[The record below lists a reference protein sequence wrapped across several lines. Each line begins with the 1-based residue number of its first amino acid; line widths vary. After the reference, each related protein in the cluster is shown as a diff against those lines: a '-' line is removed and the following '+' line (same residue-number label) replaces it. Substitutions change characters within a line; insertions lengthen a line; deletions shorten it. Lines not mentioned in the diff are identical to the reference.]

1 MMEAE
6 VRYSLALFFQECI
19 IETLSEEE
27 INNNADLITKVDT
40 LVERGADM
48 EAAPAFFN
56 DIEDFLQERLEKFIL
71 DSGLNED
78 SSIYKLFFNSM
89 GQLNV
94 FENINDFEKCLYELC
109 AELGIEREEDSRRD
123 ENILFEERSQKRRAL
138 KERDPKK
145 SKKFQEEIF
154 APIREALKKAFK
166 GKNVNFS
173 TFESV
178 GEEKASIYVD
188 MRGLSE
194 EVQNGFNYYKLA
206 ETLKEDDLYLFS
218 YSLNKETNQLELIFK
233 KEDILKDYI
242 ESTDLIS
249 EGIFE
254 NLESERNS
262 KLLDCYQSFAL
273 LASTLLIEPELYLND
288 KNNLK
293 KEIESINNVFYNK
306 LDITPSFYSV
316 LSSSIIRDSTGIR
329 DLQQIQ
335 RRVNTK
341 RENAVA
347 AGAVGSVFVG
357 LALSL
362 TPVGWGILLGGVVIS
377 FGSEAISQI
386 AASDGSNLARLLIA
400 TKTFMNSL
408 DQSLAKKRVEILNEN
423 QINDET
429 VLNSIF
435 NKSSEAD
442 LTNLGIENYIKKYY
456 VKMKAFQNFETLSR
470 ELNSSFTAAQLITGK
485 SDIFKT
491 ENSTTNTVFTSNELA
506 GAEISKYLTFLLSF
520 PEEKGTINDREN
532 FEDVFELKE
541 DGVLI
546 KKDVNLNDLFYP
558 TFNGKR
564 SVVQSNEKIKPLIEY
579 QLNKNI
585 KNSIQKG
592 YFEDKSNK
600 AELKKEQ
607 DKRLGFLK
615 SLFDK
620 LIEDIS
626 LANIKSLYEYDPT
639 IVEKL
644 DEKSVFS
651 LIEDSAYPDIDTPV
665 DYFNNTESGNPLKFS
680 PYFYYSDI
688 KTNNYESNYGI
699 AQAKK
704 IIERSL
710 KFEEDINSGVITD
723 ENFNSKSI
731 PIYSDELLLDSDAL
745 PKERQSLIAG
755 TGISLKRNDDDLR
768 TISANNGLQMTSTQ
782 IANIPSDK
790 LENYFDGLKESFE
803 ERLESDTLF
812 QSFGSKLNYFENI
825 NTTSNFEIE
834 SGSGVKI
841 EEDFNEEVVF
851 NLSKDSSRGI
861 YEVNSIKKA
870 FPTFRLYL
878 IEEDSIYSDRLLAYD
893 DFFYYNSVVSF
904 TTHESKE
911 LNASTAN
918 IQLQNISGILD
929 GTKKGTTR
937 DIDVDK
943 YRNGKGDS
951 DDNFFVEDIVLR
963 PGVNVQLRAGYGVS
977 TKDLEVILSGRITEV
992 NYSSDNMLVNI
1003 TVQSYQVE
1011 LENIKKVNEV
1021 TGGINNV
1028 YGSTHQLLG
1037 ALALSP
1043 ELKHF
1048 GRIKEG
1054 KFFQILENKTPSLD
1068 MNEYGADNGWSWN
1081 WTKGWLDWY
1090 EENEMYVIIGLSL
1103 LDFVGPM
1110 IRGLGVALRNA
1121 PILGGLVRGSR
1132 AVGQALVRW
1141 SPLRVID
1148 LTRRYT
1154 STSGRKLFQSSDEL
1168 LEAIEEVAARNP
1180 GDFLPLYPSPSSYL
1194 SPFRNRFAGQLPSS
1208 VRTYG
1213 ELLRYLKAV
1222 GTEEFGMIFGLTG
1235 LGLSET
1241 ARAAFRAAD
1250 TAGISIGGSIFGRQ
1264 VIREAGIRS
1273 FGANTLNF
1281 FVYPLRLT
1289 AISASIN
1296 ITIGTIIGI
1305 AEGITNSIVA
1315 GWKAIKK
1322 YYEEEKLPS
1331 TRKTLL
1337 SPQDDNIFAPHP
1349 NDYMK
1354 NGESPAVTE
1363 EGNETRDFG
1372 SWSNFRNQV
1381 LNSINLK
1388 KTLIKSGGGILFSL
1402 GSIDKESLNMYL
1414 SEIKGIEDRRLDIQE
1429 GENLYRVNGQTLW
1442 NVMKDMERRHPGYI
1456 ATSRPYGQGL
1466 EYRIFFGLPNQRY
1479 FKKDISLFKTIRL
1492 NKLYSYLNSKDS
1504 TKGIELYPEAFLRLK
1519 ERNKEIKD
1527 SQIEIICKDLA
1538 LKEWIETTKERYVPF
1553 RQFYSVDS
1561 KKNIVGSNI
1570 VISGHNVIN
1579 AITVNYFKNS
1589 SGSKKYNQSEM
1600 SLESYKTTAN
1610 KNIPPSHLK
1619 ETVLSGEN
1627 IIGAAQAAR
1636 YALSGLIEGAK
1647 QMYSGSVTI
1656 LGDARIRPYDII
1668 VLKDRVNAMYGVLE
1682 VKSVTHLFSHETG
1695 FITDLEIEAVVT
1707 GKDNMNY
1714 SLIQQT
1720 VFHEARVELFEQYSS
1735 RYELSEED
1743 FETKIRETIK
1753 ASIETRLD
1761 KDKYLQQNAGLTVG
1775 SVIDL
1780 TEDPLKDEKTR
1791 LTDYLSSQ
1799 FIKRYRESKES
1810 GEPFFLND
1818 VIAPDALI
1826 PQEIENDIKRIG
1838 KNIALT
1844 GAGSV
1849 GIGVAGHLWNSVRNG
1864 FTEVGRGSALV
1875 LGGITIAIGT
1885 AAYFFPDEIRRIM
1898 SSSLSNGTLG
1908 RNLFKDVILNK
1919 YDNDT
1924 TIKVYPLVK
1933 DGKPLLAGG
1942 FETLKSNSL
1951 WKNIAGNI
1959 FCQTSDGMDG
1969 YLRRIAEI
1977 KSRSPEILTE
1987 GSSGFDFIERKE
1999 VETNIE
2005 IGDQEIPT
2013 RVVVYGG
2020 IK

>member
-1 MMEAE
+1 MMDQE
-6 VRYSLALFFQECI
+6 VRYSLALFFEECI
-19 IETLSEEE
+19 IETLNQEE
-27 INNNADLITKVDT
+27 ISENSDNISKIERLIDS
-40 LVERGADM
+40 GADIS
-48 EAAPAFFN
+48 APPAFFTAIDN
-56 DIEDFLQERLEKFIL
+56 FLEEQLEKFIL
-71 DSGLNED
+71 ASGLDTTN
-78 SSIYKLFFNSM
+78 SIYILFFST
-89 GQLNV
+89 GQLKSWT
-94 FENINDFEKCLYELC
+94 NINDFEKDLYDLC
-109 AELGIEREEDSRRD
+109 AELGIEREEDSRKD
-123 ENILFEERSQKRRAL
+123 ENILFEERSQKHRTL

-154 APIREALKKAFK
+154 TPIREALKKVLK
-166 GKNVNFS
+166 KNKVNFS
-173 TFESV
+173 SFESV

-188 MRGLSE
+188 VRDLNE
-194 EVQNGFNYYKLA
+194 NEQNEFNYYELVD
-206 ETLKEDDLYLFS
+206 TLKEDDLYLFS
-218 YSLNKETNQLELIFK
+218 YSLNEETNQLELIFK

-262 KLLDCYQSFAL
+262 KLLNCYESFAL
-273 LASTLLIEPELYLND
+273 LASTLLIEPELYLN
-288 KNNLK
+288 NTSNLK

-316 LSSSIIRDSTGIR
+316 LSSSIIRDSRSIR
-329 DLQQIQ
+329 DLQDLQ
-335 RRVNTK
+335 RK
-341 RENAVA
+341 RNKEREEAIT
-347 AGAVGSVFVG
+347 AGTVGGAFVG
-357 LALSL
+357 LALGL
-362 TPVGWGILLGGVVIS
+362 TPVGWGILLAGATIS
-377 FGSEAISQI
+377 FGSEVIAQI
-386 AASDGSNLARLLIA
+386 AASDGNNLSRLLIA
-400 TKTFMNSL
+400 VKTFMDSL
-408 DQSLAKKRVEILNEN
+408 DSKLRRKRVEILNEN

-442 LTNLGIENYIKKYY
+442 LTNLGIENYIKNYY
-456 VKMKAFQNFETLSR
+456 VRMKAFQNFETLSR

-520 PEEKGTINDREN
+520 PEERGTFNDKEN
-532 FEDVFELKE
+532 FEDVFELNE
-541 DGVLI
+541 NGVFI
-546 KKDVNLNDLFYP
+546 KSNVNLEELYYP

-564 SVVQSNEKIKPLIEY
+564 NVVISNDKIKPLIEY
-579 QLNKNI
+579 QLSKS
-585 KNSIQKG
+585 KKSIQEG
-592 YFEDKSNK
+592 YFKDKSNK

-665 DYFNNTESGNPLKFS
+665 DIFNNTESGNPLKFS

-688 KTNNYESNYGI
+688 KNNNYESNYGI
-699 AQAKK
+699 AQANK
-704 IIERSL
+704 IIQRSL
-710 KFEEDINSGVITD
+710 KFEEDINNGIITD
-723 ENFNSKSI
+723 ENFNESSI

-745 PKERQSLIAG
+745 PKGRQRSIEG
-755 TGISLKRNDDDLR
+755 TGVTLERNDDDLR
-768 TISANNGLQMTSTQ
+768 TINASNGLQMTSTQ
-782 IANIPSDK
+782 IANLPEEKLNKYFTSLKTSFEDK
-790 LENYFDGLKESFE
+790 LKN
-803 ERLESDTLF
+803 DTLF
-812 QSFGSKLNYFENI
+812 QSFGSKLNYFENK
-825 NTTSNFEIE
+825 NTNVNFKIE
-834 SGSGVKI
+834 TGSGVKI
-841 EEDFNEEVVF
+841 EKDFNEDVIF
-851 NLSKDSSRGI
+851 NLSKDSSKGI

-878 IEEDSIYSDRLLAYD
+878 IEEDSIYSGRLLAYD

-904 TTHESKE
+904 NTHESKE

-929 GTKKGTTR
+929 GTKKGTIR

-943 YRNGKGDS
+943 YRGGKGDS

-977 TKDLEVILSGRITEV
+977 TKNLEVILSGRITEV

-1011 LENIKKVNEV
+1011 LENIKKVNEI
-1021 TGGINNV
+1021 TGGVNNV

-1168 LEAIEEVAARNP
+1168 LAAIEDAAARNP
-1180 GDFLPLYPSPSSYL
+1180 ADAVTVLGAST
-1194 SPFRNRFAGQLPSS
+1194 FASQLPSS

-1213 ELLRYLKAV
+1213 DLLRYLKAV

-1235 LGLSET
+1235 LGLGQT

-1250 TAGISIGGSIFGRQ
+1250 TAGISIGGSILGRQ

-1354 NGESPAVTE
+1354 NGENPAITE
-1363 EGNETRDFG
+1363 EGDELIEFG

-1388 KTLIKSGGGILFSL
+1388 KTLVKSGGGILFSL
-1402 GSIDKESLNMYL
+1402 GSIDQESLNMYL
-1414 SEIKGIEDRRLDIQE
+1414 SEIKGIEDRRLDIEE

-1456 ATSRPYGQGL
+1456 ASSRPYGQGL

-1504 TKGIELYPEAFLRLK
+1504 TKGIELYPKTFLKLK
-1519 ERNKEIKD
+1519 EKSSAIKD
-1527 SQIEIICKDLA
+1527 SQIEIICKDMA

-1743 FETKIRETIK
+1743 FISKIKETIK

-1761 KDKYLQQNAGLTVG
+1761 KDKYLQQNAGLTIG
-1775 SVIDL
+1775 SIIDT
-1780 TEDPLKDEKTR
+1780 TEDPLKKEKER
-1791 LTDYLSSQ
+1791 LTEYLSDQ
-1799 FIKRYRESKES
+1799 FVKRYKESKES

-1818 VIAPDALI
+1818 VISPDALI

-1838 KNIALT
+1838 KNVALT
-1844 GAGSV
+1844 GAASV
-1849 GIGVAGHLWNSVRNG
+1849 GVGIAGHLWNSARNG
-1864 FTEVGRGSALV
+1864 FTEIGRGSALV
-1875 LGGITIAIGT
+1875 LGGITIAAGT
-1885 AAYFFPDEIRRIM
+1885 AAYFFPDEIRKIM

-1987 GSSGFDFIERKE
+1987 GSSGFDFIERKD

-2005 IGDQEIPT
+2005 VGGSSIPT